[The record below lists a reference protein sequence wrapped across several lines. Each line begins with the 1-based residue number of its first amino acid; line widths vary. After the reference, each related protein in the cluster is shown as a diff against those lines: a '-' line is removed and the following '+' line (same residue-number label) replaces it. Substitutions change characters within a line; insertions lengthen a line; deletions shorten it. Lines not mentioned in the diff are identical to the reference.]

1 MGLAVFTKIITY
13 KNIYSVWY
21 VDPWFNLYVIG
32 VPKYEESKNR
42 EKEISEQIMTKA
54 ISKLLKDN
62 KPQIQDSQRT
72 PDVINKKYRYIVA
85 KLVKTKDKENIL
97 KAARAKQNIHIEDQ
111 R

>member
-1 MGLAVFTKIITY
+1 MGLAVFTKIMTY
-13 KNIYSVWY
+13 IYSVWY
-21 VDPWFNLYVIG
+21 VDPRFNLYVIG
-32 VPKYEESKNR
+32 VPKYEGSKNR
-42 EKEISEQIMTKA
+42 EKEISEQMMTKA
-54 ISKLLKDN
+54 ISKLLKEN

-72 PDVINKKYRYIVA
+72 IDTINKKYRYIIA